1 MVCWKTKTLQGE
13 SRRTFLKLTTAFGAA
28 LGLDRAGILNA
39 IADVGGNA
47 LAQEAAKKTR
57 PSIHLVAGNGGH
69 AWFQLL
75 WPHVEVADSGNNNFA
90 FHDFANVQPGDT
102 DRPSRIATSTPFK
115 GLGRGKQITAI
126 MSGTNDTHT
135 ATPISAASLGNGM
148 SMMAAAAAM
157 QQVNSSL
164 VPVIGIEPVTF
175 GNATGAPGVTT
186 VGDPDG
192 IVELF
197 NSAASRFALQVP
209 QDAALFEATFKAQV
223 SLLKAANR
231 ATMKKQL
238 DIGRSASN
246 FLGQNLADQLRPTTE
261 DEARYEVNAGTP
273 NKLRNIAKT
282 FIIAAKA
289 FKMGLTQSVI
299 LPVMRDD
306 PHGAFGDMNDLN
318 NTVAALG
325 RYFDKLH
332 EDLNVTNTET
342 GRPYADDFVL
352 TVHGDTTKNP
362 LDRGGWPDGT
372 ARNSNWMYVFGN
384 GRLKTGWFGEY
395 KANGTVNSFNPAT
408 GDIDPNRSSAST
420 AGAASAAALFAISAD
435 MRRVQEYFNAES
447 IDGLIV
453 PSIL

>member
-1 MVCWKTKTLQGE
+1 MVCWKTKNLQGE

-28 LGLDRAGILNA
+28 LGLDRAGILNV

-47 LAQEAAKKTR
+47 LAQSATKKTR
-57 PSIHLVAGNGGH
+57 PSIHLVTGNGGF

-75 WPHVEVADSGNNNFA
+75 WPHTEIADSGNNNFA
-90 FHDFANVQPGDT
+90 FHDFANVKPGDT
-102 DRPSRIATSTPFK
+102 DRPSRVASSTPFQ
-115 GLGRGKQITAI
+115 GLGRSKQVTAL

-135 ATPISAASLGNGM
+135 ATPNSASSLGNGM
-148 SMMAAAAAM
+148 NMLAASAAL

-164 VPVIGIEPVTF
+164 VPVIGIEPVTY

-209 QDAALFEATFKAQV
+209 QDAALYEATFKAQV

-246 FLGQNLADQLRPTTE
+246 FLGQNLADKLRPTAE
-261 DEARYEVNAGTP
+261 DEARYEINAGTA

-306 PHGAFGDMNDLN
+306 PHGAFNDMNGLTM
-318 NTVAALG
+318 TVQALG

-332 EDLNVTNTET
+332 EDLNVMNTET
-342 GRPYADDFVL
+342 GRPYADDFVF
-352 TVHGDTTKNP
+352 TVHGDTPKNP
-362 LDRGGWPDGT
+362 TNRGGWPDGT
-372 ARNSNWMYVFGN
+372 QRNSNWLYVFGN

-395 KANGTVNSFNPAT
+395 KANGTVNSFNPVT
-408 GDIDPNRSSAST
+408 GDIDANRSSAST
-420 AGAASAAALFAISAD
+420 AGAASAAALFAIAGD
-435 MRRVQEYFNAES
+435 TRRVQEYFSAEA
-447 IDGLIV
+447 IDGLII